1 MGRKKKFSTTD
12 ISIPEIDGS
21 VKFKNPSIQEL
32 IANPI
37 VEIPPNTFQR
47 ASLSFAEWYG
57 GKIDAITYICHVQ
70 ILRFFAKQD
79 KELEVYTVC
88 SVYTSITRMLDFAAL
103 RATALNSI
111 LT

>member
-70 ILRFFAKQD
+70 ILRFFCQ
-79 KELEVYTVC
+79 TRQG
-88 SVYTSITRMLDFAAL
+88 TGSIYSMLSL
-103 RATALNSI
+103 HLNYEDA
-111 LT
+111 

>member
-1 MGRKKKFSTTD
+1 MVR
-12 ISIPEIDGS
+12 
-21 VKFKNPSIQEL
+21 
-32 IANPI
+32 
-37 VEIPPNTFQR
+37 R
-47 ASLSFAEWYG
+47 
-57 GKIDAITYICHVQ
+57 KIDAITYICHVQ

-111 LT
+111 LTPQDINRQFLDEFIRHLSSHGGAITSP